1 MHRCYRN
8 LLLAL
13 LSALVLAQQ
22 PLADD
27 TLASA
32 STGNTLPRDADTPQL
47 DVDHVTGSMTRTE
60 EQEQHHQRLESSLLN
75 IFGMSQRPRPRG
87 RVTVPQHMIE
97 LYKLH
102 AGVTD
107 DVDIGF
113 DRRRLKRHAGNTIR
127 SFYSEGKH
135 ALLLF
140 SNHYM

>member
-1 MHRCYRN
+1 M
-8 LLLAL
+8 
-13 LSALVLAQQ
+13 
-22 PLADD
+22 
-27 TLASA
+27 
-32 STGNTLPRDADTPQL
+32 RDAVQDMVRKHKSLTQKQHIAADESDD
-47 DVDHVTGSMTRTE
+47 DVSKEPGSDVTMTDHVTGSMTRTE